1 MTQAE
6 LETQDWLG
14 LLSADELANA
24 VAYTQGNHW
33 ILVANLAVTLFACA
47 LIARSGLL
55 SRIVDGLNE
64 TKARP
69 NLSAFSAAFV
79 FLLALAVMASPFTVY
94 VDWHRERAF
103 GLSEQPFT
111 DWAVQWA
118 LVSVLTA
125 VTGALIVASIYWLVR
140 RAGKH
145 WWAWASGLTAA
156 ALFVVTF
163 LAPVVLQPLLN
174 SYTPAPDGEV
184 LAVVT
189 ELADAA
195 DIEAASI
202 HLYDGS
208 RQSERFTA
216 NVSGLFETARI
227 ALSDTMF
234 QQGADLAEIR
244 AVVAHEIGHYVKNHV
259 LVTLVFYS
267 ALAGVAFFSTD
278 RLFRATSWERAGLPG
293 ARIEDPGSL
302 PIVYALFAVV
312 VVLATPLTS
321 TYSRLLESAADRY
334 ALELSHEPDGLARA
348 LMRTAN
354 YRAPSPHWL
363 EEMIFYSHPSIE
375 RRIGRAMEWKLENHE

>member
-47 LIARSGLL
+47 LIARLGLL
-55 SRIVDGLNE
+55 SRTVDGFNA

-69 NLSAFSAAFV
+69 NLSALSAAFV
-79 FLLALAVMASPFTVY
+79 FLLALAVMASPFTAF

-103 GLSEQPFT
+103 DLSEQPFA

-118 LVSVLTA
+118 LLSILTA
-125 VTGALIVASIYWLVR
+125 LAGALIVAGIYWLVR
-140 RAGKH
+140 RTGKN
-145 WWAWASGLTAA
+145 WWVWASGLTAA

-174 SYTPAPDGEV
+174 TFTPAPEGEV
-184 LAVVT
+184 LTAVT

-195 DIEAASI
+195 GIEAPSI

-216 NVSGLFETARI
+216 NVSGLFGTARI

-244 AVVAHEIGHYVKNHV
+244 AVVAHEIGHFVNHHV
-259 LVTLVFYS
+259 MATLVFYS
-267 ALAGVAFFSTD
+267 ALAGVALYSTD
-278 RLFRATSWERAGLPG
+278 RIYRSIPWERAGLSV
-293 ARIEDPGSL
+293 ARIEHPNSL
-302 PIVYALFAVV
+302 PILYALFTMVLF
-312 VVLATPLTS
+312 LATPLTS
-321 TYSRLLESAADRY
+321 SYSRFLESSADRY
-334 ALELSHEPDGLARA
+334 ALELSNEPDGLARA

-363 EEMIFYSHPSIE
+363 EEVVFYSHPSIE
-375 RRIGRAMEWKLENHE
+375 RRIGRAMEWKVENHQ

>member
-14 LLSADELANA
+14 LLTADELASA
-24 VAYTQGNHW
+24 VAYTHGNHW

-47 LIARSGLL
+47 LIARSGVL
-55 SRIVDGLNE
+55 SRIVDRFNASK
-64 TKARP
+64 TRP

-79 FLLALAVMASPFTVY
+79 FLLALAVMPSPFTAF

-103 GLSEQPFT
+103 SLSEQPLS

-118 LVSVLTA
+118 LLSVLTA
-125 VTGALIVASIYWLVR
+125 MTGALIVAGIYWLVR
-140 RAGKH
+140 RTGKH
-145 WWAWASGLTAA
+145 WWAWATGLTAA

-174 SYTPAPDGEV
+174 TYTPAPEGEV
-184 LAVVT
+184 LMAVT

-195 DIEAASI
+195 GIEAASI

-216 NVSGLFETARI
+216 NVSGLFGTARI

-244 AVVAHEIGHYVKNHV
+244 AVVAHEIGHFVKHHV
-259 LVTLVFYS
+259 MVTLVFYS
-267 ALAGVAFFSTD
+267 ALAGVAFFLTD
-278 RLFRATSWERAGLPG
+278 RIHHLITWEYAGLSV
-293 ARIEDPGSL
+293 ARIDHPGSL
-302 PIVYALFAVV
+302 PILYALFTVV
-312 VVLATPLTS
+312 IFLATPLTS
-321 TYSRLLESAADRY
+321 SYSRLLESSADYY

-363 EEMIFYSHPSIE
+363 EEVVFYPHPSIE
-375 RRIGRAMEWKLENHE
+375 RRIGRAMEWKMENH

>member
-6 LETQDWLG
+6 LETQNWLG

-24 VAYTQGNHW
+24 VAYTQGNQW

-47 LIARSGLL
+47 LIARSSLL
-55 SRIVDGLNE
+55 SRIVDGLNA

-69 NLSAFSAAFV
+69 NLSALSAAFI
-79 FLLALAVMASPFTVY
+79 FLLALAVIASPFTAF
-94 VDWHRERAF
+94 VDWHCERAF

-118 LVSVLTA
+118 LLSVLTA
-125 VTGALIVASIYWLVR
+125 MIGALIVASIYWLVR

-174 SYTPAPDGEV
+174 TYTPASKGEV
-184 LAVVT
+184 LTVVN

-208 RQSERFTA
+208 RQTERFTA
-216 NVSGLFETARI
+216 NVSGLLGTARI

-244 AVVAHEIGHYVKNHV
+244 AVVAHEIGHFVKHHV

-267 ALAGVAFFSTD
+267 ALAGVAFFLTD
-278 RLFRATSWERAGLPG
+278 RIYRSIPWERAGLS
-293 ARIEDPGSL
+293 AAKIEHPGSL
-302 PIVYALFAVV
+302 PIIYALFAVV
-312 VVLATPLTS
+312 MAVATPFTS
-321 TYSRLLESAADRY
+321 TYSRLLESAADHY
-334 ALELSHEPDGLARA
+334 ALELSNEPDGLARA

-363 EEMIFYSHPSIE
+363 EEVIFYSHPSIE
-375 RRIGRAMEWKLENHE
+375 RRIGRAMEWKLESHE

>member
-55 SRIVDGLNE
+55 SRIVDGLNA

-69 NLSAFSAAFV
+69 NLSALSAAFV
-79 FLLALAVMASPFTVY
+79 FLFALSVLVSPFTAF

-118 LVSVLTA
+118 LLSVLT
-125 VTGALIVASIYWLVR
+125 VMTGGLIVAGIYWLVR
-140 RAGKH
+140 RTGKN
-145 WWAWASGLTAA
+145 WWLWASGLTAA
-156 ALFVVTF
+156 PLFVVTF

-259 LVTLVFYS
+259 MVTLVFYS

-278 RLFRATSWERAGLPG
+278 RLFRAIPWERAGQSA
-293 ARIEDPGSL
+293 ARIEHPGSF
-302 PIVYALFAVV
+302 PILYALFTVV
-312 VVLATPLTS
+312 MFLATPLTS
-321 TYSRLLESAADRY
+321 SYSRLVESSADRY
-334 ALELSHEPDGLARA
+334 ALELSNEPDGLAQA

>member
-6 LETQDWLG
+6 LETQNWLG
-14 LLSADELANA
+14 LLTADELASA

-33 ILVANLAVTLFACA
+33 GLVANLAVTLFACA
-47 LIARSGLL
+47 LIARSGALT
-55 SRIVDGLNE
+55 RIVDRLNVS
-64 TKARP
+64 KPRP

-79 FLLALAVMASPFTVY
+79 FLLALAVMTSPFTAF
-94 VDWHRERAF
+94 VDWHRERVF

-118 LVSVLTA
+118 LLSVLTIM
-125 VTGALIVASIYWLVR
+125 TGALIVAGIYWLAWR
-140 RAGKH
+140 TGKH
-145 WWAWASGLTAA
+145 WWAWATGLTAA
-156 ALFVVTF
+156 ALLVVTF

-174 SYTPAPDGEV
+174 IYTPAPEGEV
-184 LAVVT
+184 LTAVA

-195 DIEAASI
+195 DIEAVSI

-216 NVSGLFETARI
+216 NVSGLFGTARI

-234 QQGADLAEIR
+234 QQGSDLVEIR
-244 AVVAHEIGHYVKNHV
+244 AVAAHEIGHFVKHHV

-267 ALAGVAFFSTD
+267 TLAGVAFFSTD
-278 RLFRATSWERAGLPG
+278 RLFRATPWERAGLSA
-293 ARIEDPGSL
+293 ARIEDPGYL

-312 VVLATPLTS
+312 MALATPLTS

-375 RRIGRAMEWKLENHE
+375 RRIGRAIEWKLENHE

>member
-6 LETQDWLG
+6 LETQNWLG
-14 LLSADELANA
+14 LLSADELAKA

-33 ILVANLAVTLFACA
+33 ILVAKLAVTLFACA

-55 SRIVDGLNE
+55 SRIVDGLNA

-69 NLSAFSAAFV
+69 NLSALSAAFV
-79 FLLALAVMASPFTVY
+79 FLLALAVMALPFTAF

-103 GLSEQPFT
+103 ELSEQPFA
-111 DWAVQWA
+111 DWAVQWT
-118 LVSVLTA
+118 LLSGLTA
-125 VTGALIVASIYWLVR
+125 LAGALIVAGIYWLVR
-140 RAGKH
+140 RTGKN
-145 WWAWASGLTAA
+145 WWVWASGLTAA
-156 ALFVVTF
+156 ALFAVTF

-174 SYTPAPDGEV
+174 TYTPAPQGEV
-184 LAVVT
+184 LTAVT

-195 DIEAASI
+195 GIEAASI

-216 NVSGLFETARI
+216 NVSGLFGTARI

-244 AVVAHEIGHYVKNHV
+244 AVVAHEIGHFVKHHV
-259 LVTLVFYS
+259 MVTLVVYS
-267 ALAGVAFFSTD
+267 ALAGVALYSTD
-278 RLFRATSWERAGLPG
+278 RMYRSIPWERAGLSV
-293 ARIEDPGSL
+293 ARIDHPGSL
-302 PIVYALFAVV
+302 PILYALFTVV
-312 VVLATPLTS
+312 LLLATPLTS
-321 TYSRLLESAADRY
+321 SYSRLLESAADRY
-334 ALELSHEPDGLARA
+334 ALELSNEPDGLAQA

-363 EEMIFYSHPSIE
+363 EEVFFFSHPSIE
-375 RRIGRAMEWKLENHE
+375 RRIGRAMAWKFKDHD